1 MQEKKAKRLWR
12 LEVAVLCTA
21 IFVFILLWRFPEFW
35 AGFKTFLSYFE
46 TILFGGIIAYI
57 INPFTEVFMRLF
69 RKIKNE
75 GLRRILSIILSFGI
89 IIALLAFLL
98 VTLVPQIV
106 NSIENLIS
114 NFDGYTATINNM
126 LSNWELTK
134 DRFDL
139 TSIVES
145 SEELLKDISDYIS
158 DNSEKI
164 LGITAGIGKG
174 ILQWFIAL
182 IVAIYL
188 IFEKPKLKAAFKRLL
203 KALFPEEKYESVA
216 SFLSK
221 CNTIMTRY
229 IVFSLLD
236 AVIVGVVNFIFMV
249 ILGMENA
256 GLVSVVVAATNLVPT
271 FGPIIGALIGG
282 FIILM
287 TDPVKAL
294 IFIIFTLVLQLID
307 GYILKPKM
315 FGDTFGVSGLL
326 IVAGVIIGGS
336 MFGIIGILLA
346 IPGVAV
352 LDYIYKTYIITRLE
366 RRRVEHDSGRES

>member
-1 MQEKKAKRLWR
+1 MQDRKAKRLWR
-12 LEVAVLCTA
+12 LEVGVLCTS
-21 IFVFILLWRFPEFW
+21 IVVFILLWRFPEFW
-35 AGFKTFLSYFE
+35 AGLKIFLGYFE

-57 INPFTEVFMRLF
+57 INPLYELFMKLF
-69 RKIKNE
+69 GKIKSD
-75 GLRRILSIILSFGI
+75 GVKRILSIILSFGAV
-89 IIALLAFLL
+89 IALLVFLL
-98 VTLVPQIV
+98 ITLVPQIV
-106 NSIENLIS
+106 SSIENLIN
-114 NFDGYTATINNM
+114 NFDGYTESINNW
-126 LSNWELTK
+126 LSSWELTK

-145 SEELLKDISDYIS
+145 SEELLKSLSDYIS
-158 DNSEKI
+158 DNSDTI

-174 ILQWFIAL
+174 LLQWLMAG
-182 IVAIYL
+182 IVAVYL
-188 IFEKPKLKAAFKRLL
+188 IAEKPKLKAAFKRLL

-236 AVIVGVVNFIFMV
+236 AVIIGVVNFIFMM
-249 ILGMENA
+249 IMGMENA

-271 FGPIIGALIGG
+271 FGPIIGALVGG

-287 TDPVKAL
+287 TDPMKAL

-352 LDYIYKTYIITRLE
+352 LDYIYKTYIITKLE
-366 RRRVEHDSGRES
+366 RRRVEHDSGRQS